1 MGTANSALKK
11 VAVGFTKRP
20 EYISF
25 VSQFPVPFTKK
36 MDDY

>member
-20 EYISF
+20 EYVAF
-25 VSQFPVPFTKK
+25 VSQFIIPSTKT
-36 MDDY
+36 MDD